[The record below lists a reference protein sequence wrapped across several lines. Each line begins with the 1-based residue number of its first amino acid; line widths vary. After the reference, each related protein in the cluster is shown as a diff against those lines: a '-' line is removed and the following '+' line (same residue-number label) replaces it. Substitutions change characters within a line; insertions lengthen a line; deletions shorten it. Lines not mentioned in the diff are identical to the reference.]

1 MPAGIWE
8 DIWTKSLLARVYRF
22 ITQFR
27 FRMTRDKVTL
37 LMDESDNLCRRLH
50 QCCVACRCF
59 KRCHWQTS
67 SKLCWRIWMLGSED
81 DRFLLAS
88 VSFTLYLSLLTF
100 PFPSSRFF
108 CVCVER
114 QTCLWNCTC
123 DKMSVGCFPFTTT
136 LLCSSEL
143 EAVTQEWRNNTQEND
158 INSPWS

>member
-108 CVCVER
+108 ACVLRGRPAYETVPVTKCQSGVFHLQLHCYARASWRLSLRSGEI
-114 QTCLWNCTC
+114 THK
-123 DKMSVGCFPFTTT
+123 KMT
-136 LLCSSEL
+136 
-143 EAVTQEWRNNTQEND
+143 
-158 INSPWS
+158 